1 MSRDEAGHQGYDDGY
16 HRREYDPPTDHQDD
30 GAAVMYQVGYREGRS
45 DREECERLG
54 ITDD

>member
-1 MSRDEAGHQGYDDGY
+1 MSRDQAGHQGYDDGY

-30 GAAVMYQVGYREGRS
+30 KAAAIYQTEYRQGRR

-54 ITDD
+54 IADD